1 MQYIQPYIDTIVT
14 ALVGLLVTFLLA
26 GISAIRKK
34 VEVWFEA
41 RTTDQQRETLH
52 KIAQEAYAFV
62 EAQFKGS
69 GAERKL
75 EEAKGYLLQRLN
87 ALGISLAED
96 EIRAAIEKA
105 WLEFQGDINH

>member
-1 MQYIQPYIDTIVT
+1 MELIQPYIDAVVT
-14 ALVGLLVTFLLA
+14 ALIGLLAALLVA
-26 GISAIRKK
+26 GITSVRKK
-34 VEVWFEA
+34 VEAWLEA
-41 RTTDQQRETLH
+41 RTTDQQREALH
-52 KIAQEAYAFV
+52 KIAQEAYALV

-87 ALGISLAED
+87 ALGISLTDE

-105 WLEFQGDINH
+105 WLEFGNKK